1 MGAVVFSGTNWAL
14 VRIDS
19 GEYVAVGT
27 NSIDSI
33 PYLLGRPIESHAT
46 FVFRCFLRPDAVVL
60 DIGANFGLYSAIAGT
75 AVHAKGRVFAFEG
88 NPRTFDLLLR
98 TLSANH
104 LLSRPVVWP
113 FNLLVSDRGGRGTL
127 YYDAKMLAGATMTD
141 IGESGARDFAKVGL
155 RRQPVENEMTR
166 IDSILP
172 SDVVVD
178 IAKIDVEG
186 HEPFVI
192 RGMANTIARS
202 PGLRFIIEYNDQ
214 FLAPTIPA
222 AQFLNEIRELG
233 FRVCKIQRNLRL
245 ELLGPDETPRGH
257 FEVLLTR
264 TPETDMQH
272 IAAQRRRLGVQYKRW
287 LRRTARDLRGLWYR
301 W

>member
-1 MGAVVFSGTNWAL
+1 MSTTTSEGSMESILVISFSTGW
-14 VRIDS
+14 R
-19 GEYVAVGT
+19 
-27 NSIDSI
+27 
-33 PYLLGRPIESHAT
+33 
-46 FVFRCFLRPDAVVL
+46 
-60 DIGANFGLYSAIAGT
+60 
-75 AVHAKGRVFAFEG
+75 
-88 NPRTFDLLLR
+88 
-98 TLSANH
+98 
-104 LLSRPVVWP
+104 
-113 FNLLVSDRGGRGTL
+113 
-127 YYDAKMLAGATMTD
+127 
-141 IGESGARDFAKVGL
+141 

-245 ELLGPDETPRGH
+245 ELLGPDESRAGIS
-257 FEVLLTR
+257 R
-264 TPETDMQH
+264 CC
-272 IAAQRRRLGVQYKRW
+272 
-287 LRRTARDLRGLWYR
+287 
-301 W
+301 